1 MFAVPADPVGVGLV
15 ASFAR
20 PGGNLTG
27 LTTANVEIIS
37 KRLEL
42 LKEISGGKMSRVAVL
57 FNPADASNVLVVK
70 TAQDL
75 SKSIGLSIHPYAVNA
90 PEEFEATFAAMA
102 KDRTDGLVV
111 AAGAL
116 TDAHASRLADLAA
129 GIRVPAMYSA
139 RGFVDAG
146 GLMSYPARFSDNYL
160 RAATY
165 VDKILRGA
173 KPSDLPVEGADIFE
187 LVLNLRTAT
196 ALQLKVPQSIL
207 FRADDVIK

>member
-1 MFAVPADPVGVGLV
+1 
-15 ASFAR
+15 
-20 PGGNLTG
+20 
-27 LTTANVEIIS
+27 
-37 KRLEL
+37 
-42 LKEISGGKMSRVAVL
+42 
-57 FNPADASNVLVVK
+57 
-70 TAQDL
+70 
-75 SKSIGLSIHPYAVNA
+75 
-90 PEEFEATFAAMA
+90 
-102 KDRTDGLVV
+102 
-111 AAGAL
+111 
-116 TDAHASRLADLAA
+116 
-129 GIRVPAMYSA
+129 MYSA